1 MRSNSEAAY
10 AGPEGGGAQRI
21 DEGGLFMRKGFSVL
35 LALALS
41 LFVALPAFTED
52 KVELQFVLW
61 GTNEGL
67 TSVFDLVDQ
76 YNASQDGIHVT
87 VNGVDPSVYFQ
98 KLNAFF
104 SSGTAP
110 DIIQVAAD
118 YGNEYTAKGVFA
130 PLDAY
135 LTDELKGEWAQSLL
149 DALKT
154 DGVQYAIPI
163 GVQVSFI
170 AYNKALFDEAG
181 LPYPTKDWTE
191 AEFLDTVKK
200 LTLPEK
206 NQYGILVSGSAN
218 ETIWNMYGDYCYD
231 WDTNKMTAADNPSF
245 KHAVE
250 LFYNLFVTD
259 KATPAATSTK
269 DIGGGFETGKY
280 PMAIIHYW
288 DIASLSSTIGESFD
302 WDIVQFPV
310 NEEYG
315 VRWRSPLYVQAMSI
329 ANTSEHKDEAFEF
342 IRWWATNAA
351 PQTSMADSFPAST
364 AIQNS
369 AEYMASFPD
378 GHPYD
383 KQVVIDTIAEQGS
396 AWWNCGIIA
405 EINDN
410 VIKPAIEKLLLQT
423 DAVGVEE
430 TIETI
435 QTKGQQLFDMDF

>member
-1 MRSNSEAAY
+1 
-10 AGPEGGGAQRI
+10 
-21 DEGGLFMRKGFSVL
+21 MRKGLSVL
-35 LALALS
+35 LCLVLSMLMVLPALA
-41 LFVALPAFTED
+41 ED

-61 GTNEGL
+61 GTNEGRPPCS
-67 TSVFDLVDQ
+67 TVDQ

-135 LTDELKGEWAQSLL
+135 LTDDLKGEWAESLL

-191 AEFLDTVKK
+191 AEFLETVKN
-200 LTLPEK
+200 LTAPEK

-218 ETIWNMYGDYCYD
+218 ETIRNMYGDYCYD
-231 WDTNKMTAADNPSF
+231 WDTNTMTATDNPSF

-250 LFYNLFVTD
+250 LFYNL
-259 KATPAATSTK
+259 
-269 DIGGGFETGKY
+269 
-280 PMAIIHYW
+280 
-288 DIASLSSTIGESFD
+288 
-302 WDIVQFPV
+302 
-310 NEEYG
+310 
-315 VRWRSPLYVQAMSI
+315 VRDGQGDARRH
-329 ANTSEHKDEAFEF
+329 EHE
-342 IRWWATNAA
+342 
-351 PQTSMADSFPAST
+351 
-364 AIQNS
+364 
-369 AEYMASFPD
+369 
-378 GHPYD
+378 GHRRR
-383 KQVVIDTIAEQGS
+383 
-396 AWWNCGIIA
+396 
-405 EINDN
+405 
-410 VIKPAIEKLLLQT
+410 L
-423 DAVGVEE
+423 
-430 TIETI
+430 
-435 QTKGQQLFDMDF
+435 

>member
-1 MRSNSEAAY
+1 M
-10 AGPEGGGAQRI
+10 
-21 DEGGLFMRKGFSVL
+21 
-35 LALALS
+35 
-41 LFVALPAFTED
+41 
-52 KVELQFVLW
+52 
-61 GTNEGL
+61 
-67 TSVFDLVDQ
+67 
-76 YNASQDGIHVT
+76 T

-135 LTDELKGEWAQSLL
+135 LTDDLKGEWAESLL

-191 AEFLDTVKK
+191 AEFLETVKN
-200 LTLPEK
+200 LTAPEK

-218 ETIWNMYGDYCYD
+218 ETIRNMYGDYCYD
-231 WDTNKMTAADNPSF
+231 WDTNTMTATDNPSF

-288 DIASLSSTIGESFD
+288 DIASLSSTIGDSFD
-302 WDIVQFPV
+302 WDIVQFPM

-315 VRWRSPLYVQAMSI
+315 VRWQSPLYVQAMSI
-329 ANTSEHKDEAFEF
+329 ANTSEHKEEAFEF
-342 IRWWATNAA
+342 IKWWATNAA

-364 AIQNS
+364 AIQSS
-369 AEYMASFPD
+369 ADYLASSRT
-378 GHPYD
+378 
-383 KQVVIDTIAEQGS
+383 VIRTTSRWSSIPSPSRVLRGGTAGSSRRSTTTSSSRRSKSCSFRRSRS
-396 AWWNCGIIA
+396 AWTRRLKPSRRRASSSLTWTS
-405 EINDN
+405 DSSQRN
-410 VIKPAIEKLLLQT
+410 VRAKPGSDPRLRPYYGRFQP
-423 DAVGVEE
+423 
-430 TIETI
+430 
-435 QTKGQQLFDMDF
+435 